1 MNKDYL
7 YLSAYYVLKFLV
19 HTMPHFVLNF
29 LAFCVSKI
37 VFKLDKKHRKI
48 IDTNLKLCF
57 PYKNEDERKELAFK
71 IYNNFA
77 KFGLDCIKNQNTSK
91 EKILN
96 KVVFDNEEILTQA
109 LKEQKGVIFTTA
121 HYGNWELLSLAYAA
135 KFGAISIVGKQLKS
149 QRMTEILAKNR
160 TQFDIELIDKK
171 GGLRKMLSAI
181 KNKRTLGILTDQDC
195 TDNEGVKLHF
205 FGKRVNY
212 QAGASILAQKTG
224 ALIMPTYIY
233 QGEDGK
239 FHIKFFKAL
248 NPLNSNLEE
257 LTKYQAKTCEE
268 MIQIKPDEYFFFHR
282 RFASYSDELYKGI
295 K

>member
-7 YLSAYYVLKFLV
+7 YLSAYYMLKILV
-19 HTMPHFVLNF
+19 SIMPNFILNF

-37 VFKLDKKHRKI
+37 VFKLNKKHRKI
-48 IDTNLKLCF
+48 IDINLTICF
-57 PYKNEDERKELAFK
+57 PLKNEKERKQLSFK

-96 KVVFDNEEILTQA
+96 KIVFDNEEILNNA
-109 LKEQKGVIFTTA
+109 LKERKNIIFTTA

-149 QRMTEILAKNR
+149 EKMTQILAKNR

-171 GGLRKMLSAI
+171 GGLKKMLSAI

-195 TDNEGVKLHF
+195 TDNESIKLDF
-205 FGKRVNY
+205 FGKKVNY
-212 QAGASILAQKTG
+212 QMGASVLAKKTG
-224 ALIMPTYIY
+224 AVIIPAFIY
-233 QGEDGK
+233 MGNDKK
-239 FHIKFFKAL
+239 FHIKFFKTL
-248 NPLNSNLEE
+248 DPLNSSIEE
-257 LTKYQAKTCEE
+257 LTKYQAKCCEE
-268 MIQIKPDEYFFFHR
+268 MIKFKPDEYFFFHR
-282 RFASYSDELYKGI
+282 RFASYDEKLYT
-295 K
+295 

>member
-1 MNKDYL
+1 
-7 YLSAYYVLKFLV
+7 
-19 HTMPHFVLNF
+19 
-29 LAFCVSKI
+29 
-37 VFKLDKKHRKI
+37 
-48 IDTNLKLCF
+48 
-57 PYKNEDERKELAFK
+57 
-71 IYNNFA
+71 A

-91 EKILN
+91 EKILA

-109 LKEQKGVIFTTA
+109 LKEQKGVIFATA

-149 QRMTEILAKNR
+149 QRMTELLAKNR

-181 KNKRTLGILTDQDC
+181 KNKRALGILTDQNC
-195 TDNEGVKLHF
+195 TDNEGVRLDF

-212 QAGASILAQKTG
+212 QAGASILAKKTG
-224 ALIMPTYIY
+224 ALIIPAYIY
-233 QGEDGK
+233 QGEDEK
-239 FHIKFFKAL
+239 FHIKFFKTL
-248 NPLNSNLEE
+248 DPLNSSLEE

-268 MIQIKPDEYFFFHR
+268 MIQFKPDEYFFFHR
-282 RFASYSDELYKGI
+282 RFASYDEKLYKGI

>member
-7 YLSAYYVLKFLV
+7 YLSAYYMLKILV
-19 HTMPHFVLNF
+19 SIMPNFILNF

-37 VFKLDKKHRKI
+37 VFKLNKKHRKI
-48 IDTNLKLCF
+48 IDINLTICF
-57 PYKNEDERKELAFK
+57 PLKDEKERKQLSFK

-96 KVVFDNEEILTQA
+96 KIVFDNEEILNNA
-109 LKEQKGVIFTTA
+109 LKEQKNIIFTTA

-149 QRMTEILAKNR
+149 EKMTQILAKNR

-171 GGLRKMLSAI
+171 GGLKKMLSAI

-195 TDNEGVKLHF
+195 TDNESIKLEF
-205 FGKRVNY
+205 FGKKVNY
-212 QAGASILAQKTG
+212 QMGASVLAKKTG
-224 ALIMPTYIY
+224 AVIIPAFIY
-233 QGEDGK
+233 MGNDKK
-239 FHIKFFKAL
+239 FHIKFFKTL
-248 NPLNSNLEE
+248 DPLNSSIEE
-257 LTKYQAKTCEE
+257 LTKYQAKCCEE
-268 MIQIKPDEYFFFHR
+268 MIKFKPDEYFFFHR
-282 RFASYSDELYKGI
+282 RFASYDEKLYKGLI
-295 K
+295 